1 MSHEP
6 TDDFAAGRERVADA
20 AAVVPVID
28 IAPFVFGDPAAR
40 RSVVAA
46 VRHAC
51 EHIGFFVITGHGV
64 PDEKIAAV
72 FAHSRAFFAR
82 PLDEKMRIKRP
93 APGISRGYNSVA
105 GQSLGA

>member
-1 MSHEP
+1 M
-6 TDDFAAGRERVADA
+6 ADA

-28 IAPFVFGDPAAR
+28 IAPFICGDPAVR
-40 RSVVAA
+40 RTVVAA

-64 PDEKIAAV
+64 PDETIRAV
-72 FAHSRAFFAR
+72 FAHSRVFFAG

-93 APGISRGYNSVA
+93 GPGISRGYNSVA
-105 GQSLGA
+105 GQSLGLTMGRK